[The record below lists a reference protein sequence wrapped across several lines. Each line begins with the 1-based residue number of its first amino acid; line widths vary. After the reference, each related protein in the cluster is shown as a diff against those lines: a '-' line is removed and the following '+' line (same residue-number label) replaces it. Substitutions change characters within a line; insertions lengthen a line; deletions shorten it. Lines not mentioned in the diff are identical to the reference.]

1 VLFADQPIKCVL
13 NPTLGKETERVV
25 KPAVNK
31 KKVVVI
37 GGGPAGMEA
46 AITAAEAGHE
56 VKLYEKANRLGG
68 QFYLASVPPYKGEIG
83 NFVGW
88 QIGQLSKFEVNVTLN
103 AEVSPGLIDWLKP
116 DVVILATGGTPV
128 LPQIPGVNKPNV
140 VIASSVLAGEVAV
153 GPKAVIVGG
162 GMIGA
167 ETANHLANHGKV
179 VTLIEMLPDIAT
191 EIPNINRMALL
202 KDLEKAGIK
211 VLVNT
216 TVKDILSDGV
226 VVVKDCVTET
236 ISADT
241 VVVAAGSKPN
251 NDLQTEITGKPY
263 KVVTIGDAAKVGKVV
278 DAIESG
284 YLAGVNV

>member
-1 VLFADQPIKCVL
+1 
-13 NPTLGKETERVV
+13 
-25 KPAVNK
+25 
-31 KKVVVI
+31 
-37 GGGPAGMEA
+37 
-46 AITAAEAGHE
+46 
-56 VKLYEKANRLGG
+56 
-68 QFYLASVPPYKGEIG
+68 
-83 NFVGW
+83 
-88 QIGQLSKFEVNVTLN
+88 
-103 AEVSPGLIDWLKP
+103 
-116 DVVILATGGTPV
+116 
-128 LPQIPGVNKPNV
+128 
-140 VIASSVLAGEVAV
+140 
-153 GPKAVIVGG
+153 
-162 GMIGA
+162 MIGA